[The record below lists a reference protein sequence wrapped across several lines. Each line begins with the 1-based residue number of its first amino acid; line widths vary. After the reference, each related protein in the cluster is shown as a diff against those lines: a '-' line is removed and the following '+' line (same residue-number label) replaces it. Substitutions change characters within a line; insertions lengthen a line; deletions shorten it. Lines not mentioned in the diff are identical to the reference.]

1 MKIGDFY
8 VGTARYAHA
17 PHARKGPCAAIGAL
31 LPSSHADALYLLP
44 ADTPRPTYSASDGI
58 TNAHSATIA
67 RPTDMFIHSYRP
79 GTKLPARVP
88 SVTDPD
94 HTNVH
99 PLYHLGVENPARS
112 KPFFVRSQQG
122 YPMLRGELLASA
134 CRTQSSFPRCLSAL
148 ANRRTTRSLIAQK
161 KLRTVRLLRREQYAP
176 ELSMQRK
183 SMGADASSANMLF

>member
-1 MKIGDFY
+1 MKIGGFH
-8 VGTARYAHA
+8 VEIARCAHA
-17 PHARKGPCAAIGAL
+17 LYARKGPCAAIGARS
-31 LPSSHADALYLLP
+31 PSSQASASYLLP

-99 PLYHLGVENPARS
+99 PLYHLEVENPARS

-134 CRTQSSFPRCLSAL
+134 RRARPSSRDAYTYLPIYKPLTHSPCQIIVGHPLISKRTIC
-148 ANRRTTRSLIAQK
+148 
-161 KLRTVRLLRREQYAP
+161 
-176 ELSMQRK
+176 
-183 SMGADASSANMLF
+183 

>member
-1 MKIGDFY
+1 MSCGWLKIGGFY
-8 VGTARYAHA
+8 VGTARCVHALYA
-17 PHARKGPCAAIGAL
+17 REGPYAAIGAL
-31 LPSSHADALYLLP
+31 LPSSHAGALYLLS

-79 GTKLPARVP
+79 GAKLPARVP

-99 PLYHLGVENPARS
+99 PLYHLKVENPARS

-122 YPMLRGELLASA
+122 YPMLRGMRTLQQPPLRPRPAIMQPTPLAPHSI
-134 CRTQSSFPRCLSAL
+134 QSPRMHFL
-148 ANRRTTRSLIAQK
+148 
-161 KLRTVRLLRREQYAP
+161 
-176 ELSMQRK
+176 
-183 SMGADASSANMLF
+183 